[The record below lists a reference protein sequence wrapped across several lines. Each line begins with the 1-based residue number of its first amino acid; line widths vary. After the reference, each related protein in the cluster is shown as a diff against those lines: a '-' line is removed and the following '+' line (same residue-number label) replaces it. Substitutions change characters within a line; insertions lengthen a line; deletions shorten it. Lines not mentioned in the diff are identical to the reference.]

1 MRAHERARESQRER
15 ECGGER
21 ELSTE
26 VRESRRALL
35 CVREKEGVCV

>member
-21 ELSTE
+21 ELFTE
-26 VRESRRALL
+26 WGHLEPNS
-35 CVREKEGVCV
+35 CTWDI